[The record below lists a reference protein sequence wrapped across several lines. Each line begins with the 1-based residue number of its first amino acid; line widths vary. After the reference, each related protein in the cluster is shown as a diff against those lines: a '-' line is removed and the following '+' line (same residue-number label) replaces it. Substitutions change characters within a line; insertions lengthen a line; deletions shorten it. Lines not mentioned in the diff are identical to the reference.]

1 MVDYNPNPFEDH
13 SNTPNQIQHPMP
25 PDRNTGSDS
34 NTGRDQFWY
43 SSHCKNSTDL
53 LNVVI
58 NNKKLESKFQ
68 LLCIDNISRE
78 QRPQTHK
85 KMIPLIIHQRAGP
98 NGEAIR
104 NDYQASYAFEYVKQ
118 LCNTGS
124 QCELGG
130 FGAYDPSAMGGG
142 ISDSF
147 ATLDSSCKSTL
158 AESSQSYTNQSQP
171 SLRDL
176 DYGGSLISEKEKQQA
191 ELNSQDKVSQDEMT
205 KRMSMLT
212 DIRKNDPH
220 IPKPVTRTG

>member
-1 MVDYNPNPFEDH
+1 MVDYNPNPFEEH
-13 SNTPNQIQHPMP
+13 SGTPNQIQHPMP
-25 PDRNTGSDS
+25 PDRNTKQ
-34 NTGRDQFWY
+34 NTNTDRDEFWY
-43 SSHCKNSTDL
+43 STHCKDSTDL

-58 NNKKLESKFQ
+58 SNKKLESKFQ
-68 LLCIDNISRE
+68 LLCIDNISRQ

-85 KMIPLIIHQRAGP
+85 KMIPLIIHQRVGP

-147 ATLDSSCKSTL
+147 ATLDSSYKSTL
-158 AESSQSYTNQSQP
+158 AESSQSYTNQTQP
-171 SLRDL
+171 SLQDFN
-176 DYGGSLISEKEKQQA
+176 YGGGLISDAEKQQA
-191 ELNSQDKVSQDEMT
+191 DLNSQEKVSNDEMT
-205 KRMSMLT
+205 KQMSMLS
-212 DIRKNDPH
+212 DIRKNDPY
-220 IPKPVTRTG
+220 IPKPVTRMG